1 MLPKNRRKDVIRSFS
16 LDIIH
21 VSFGT
26 SRIDEFD
33 ARKLEQQRKK
43 NFSKPF
49 QLGKIFLLNI
59 YVLWIWPIFVKRW
72 KPGWIR
78 ACQSFCLVTVF
89 SLVIVRVKSWQIV
102 HVKHANYPQ
111 LLKRAELPTLL
122 NRHLQDICILIY
134 KVKHKLCLTYICN
147 LFNNHNS
154 S

>member
-1 MLPKNRRKDVIRSFS
+1 MNLTDFRKTMETGVDPRLPIML
-16 LDIIH
+16 
-21 VSFGT
+21 
-26 SRIDEFD
+26 
-33 ARKLEQQRKK
+33 
-43 NFSKPF
+43 
-49 QLGKIFLLNI
+49 
-59 YVLWIWPIFVKRW
+59 
-72 KPGWIR
+72 
-78 ACQSFCLVTVF
+78 FCLVTVF

-102 HVKHANYPQ
+102 PVKHANYPQ